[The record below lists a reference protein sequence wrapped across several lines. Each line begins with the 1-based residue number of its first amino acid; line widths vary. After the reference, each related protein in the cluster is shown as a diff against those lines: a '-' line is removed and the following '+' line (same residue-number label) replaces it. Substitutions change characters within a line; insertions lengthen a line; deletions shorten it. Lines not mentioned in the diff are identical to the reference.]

1 MEEVKVKL
9 GREEIVLTT
18 GKLAKQAGGSVTVQ
32 CGGTVVLVTAVC
44 ARIAREDMGF
54 FPLTVE
60 YKEMTYASGRIP
72 GGFFK
77 REGRPTEKEVLTS
90 RMIDRPIRPL
100 FPEGMTNEVQV
111 VATVLSSDGI
121 NDSDVLALI
130 GASAAL
136 TISEIPFNGPIGGVR
151 VGLIN
156 DQFVIN
162 PTFEEMEESKLDLV
176 VAAND
181 ESVVMLEAGASR
193 LQEAQMVEAIKLA
206 HESLKPV
213 IEIQKEFGKKYGK
226 PKREDVS
233 CTLPDEEIVKQIID
247 KYGDKFKSA
256 EQVINKKERSEAIDA
271 INADIAATLNPDA
284 DAELAS
290 KIKKSLHEVEKIVI
304 RDLILNDGKRPDG
317 RGYDDIRQL
326 TSEINILPSTHG
338 CGLFTRGETQALTV
352 ITLGTSAD
360 EQRIETLRGPGVK
373 TFMLHY
379 NFPPFSV
386 GEARPLRGPGRREIG
401 HGALAEKALREV
413 LPSKEKFPYTIRI
426 VSEILES
433 NGSSSM
439 ATVCA
444 GSLALMGSGVPV
456 DAAVAGIAM
465 GVIVD
470 GDNYKILTDIAG
482 GEDHYGDMDFKVA
495 GTSEGITAVQMDL
508 KVKGVSYELMAEAF
522 EKSKIARLKILE
534 NMNKTISKP
543 LEDIAASAPRIV
555 TIMLPTDKIREVIGS
570 GGKIIRKI
578 IAETGAEL
586 NIDDDGACQISSSNK
601 ASLDAAV
608 EWVGNIIAE
617 PEVGK
622 IYDSTIVNIT
632 NFGAFCEYMPGRE
645 GLVHVSEISNEYV
658 KDVHDVVKEGDKVKV
673 KLIGIDDQG
682 RVKLS
687 IKQAGSTEA
696 KPKEN
701 K

>member
-44 ARIAREDMGF
+44 AQTAREDMGF

-60 YKEMTYASGRIP
+60 YKEMTYASGRVP

-213 IEIQKEFGKKYGK
+213 IEMQKEFGKKYGK

-233 CTLPDEEIVKQIID
+233 RTLPDEEIVKKIID
-247 KYGDKFKSA
+247 KYGDKFKAA
-256 EQVINKKERSEAIDA
+256 EQVISKKERSEAIEA
-271 INADIAATLNPDA
+271 INADIAVTFNPDV

-290 KIKKSLHEVEKIVI
+290 KIKTSLHEVEKIII

-352 ITLGTSAD
+352 VTLGTSAD
-360 EQRIETLRGPGVK
+360 G
-373 TFMLHY
+373 
-379 NFPPFSV
+379 
-386 GEARPLRGPGRREIG
+386 
-401 HGALAEKALREV
+401 
-413 LPSKEKFPYTIRI
+413 
-426 VSEILES
+426 
-433 NGSSSM
+433 
-439 ATVCA
+439 C
-444 GSLALMGSGVPV
+444 
-456 DAAVAGIAM
+456 
-465 GVIVD
+465 
-470 GDNYKILTDIAG
+470 
-482 GEDHYGDMDFKVA
+482 
-495 GTSEGITAVQMDL
+495 
-508 KVKGVSYELMAEAF
+508 
-522 EKSKIARLKILE
+522 
-534 NMNKTISKP
+534 
-543 LEDIAASAPRIV
+543 
-555 TIMLPTDKIREVIGS
+555 
-570 GGKIIRKI
+570 
-578 IAETGAEL
+578 
-586 NIDDDGACQISSSNK
+586 C
-601 ASLDAAV
+601 
-608 EWVGNIIAE
+608 
-617 PEVGK
+617 
-622 IYDSTIVNIT
+622 
-632 NFGAFCEYMPGRE
+632 
-645 GLVHVSEISNEYV
+645 
-658 KDVHDVVKEGDKVKV
+658 
-673 KLIGIDDQG
+673 
-682 RVKLS
+682 
-687 IKQAGSTEA
+687 
-696 KPKEN
+696 
-701 K
+701 

>member
-1 MEEVKVKL
+1 
-9 GREEIVLTT
+9 
-18 GKLAKQAGGSVTVQ
+18 
-32 CGGTVVLVTAVC
+32 
-44 ARIAREDMGF
+44 
-54 FPLTVE
+54 
-60 YKEMTYASGRIP
+60 
-72 GGFFK
+72 
-77 REGRPTEKEVLTS
+77 
-90 RMIDRPIRPL
+90 
-100 FPEGMTNEVQV
+100 
-111 VATVLSSDGI
+111 
-121 NDSDVLALI
+121 
-130 GASAAL
+130 
-136 TISEIPFNGPIGGVR
+136 
-151 VGLIN
+151 
-156 DQFVIN
+156 
-162 PTFEEMEESKLDLV
+162 
-176 VAAND
+176 
-181 ESVVMLEAGASR
+181 
-193 LQEAQMVEAIKLA
+193 
-206 HESLKPV
+206 
-213 IEIQKEFGKKYGK
+213 
-226 PKREDVS
+226 
-233 CTLPDEEIVKQIID
+233 
-247 KYGDKFKSA
+247 
-256 EQVINKKERSEAIDA
+256 
-271 INADIAATLNPDA
+271 
-284 DAELAS
+284 
-290 KIKKSLHEVEKIVI
+290 
-304 RDLILNDGKRPDG
+304 
-317 RGYDDIRQL
+317 
-326 TSEINILPSTHG
+326 
-338 CGLFTRGETQALTV
+338 
-352 ITLGTSAD
+352 
-360 EQRIETLRGPGVK
+360 
-373 TFMLHY
+373 MLHY

-444 GSLALMGSGVPV
+444 GSLSLMGSGVPV

-465 GVIVD
+465 GVIID
-470 GDNYKILTDIAG
+470 GDKYKILTDIAG

-534 NMNKTISKP
+534 NMYKTISKP

-687 IKQAGSTEA
+687 IKQAGSSED
-696 KPKEN
+696 KPKE
-701 K
+701 KK